1 MCSISKETC
10 LKNLKRDISHNTK
23 ALKSNLSLFFHHLKE
38 LYHSHQEKSKK
49 FPMFAESLTLV

>member
-1 MCSISKETC
+1 
-10 LKNLKRDISHNTK
+10 LKRDISQNTK
-23 ALKSNLSLFFHHLKE
+23 ALKSNLSVFFHHLKE